1 MFLLDDTNCVVFIA
15 AEKFLIGHF
24 NIKIGEG
31 GGGGEA
37 LLAPLGST
45 PVGGRI
51 FFYRKVNAEMKA
63 EQIEVNL

>member
-31 GGGGEA
+31 GGGGVA

-45 PVGGRI
+45 PDGWRI

>member
-31 GGGGEA
+31 GGGGGGGGGVA

-45 PVGGRI
+45 PDG
-51 FFYRKVNAEMKA
+51 
-63 EQIEVNL
+63 